1 VMTGAGESEALAA
14 AEGFISGIES
24 LGATLTGFP
33 LSASVGIAMG
43 GVAET
48 AEQLLHRADQAM
60 YRAKAAGPGRCEL
73 SGAPPRSERTGE
85 SSRGGFAGPIPV
97 R

>member
-1 VMTGAGESEALAA
+1 V
-14 AEGFISGIES
+14 AEGFVAGIED
-24 LGATLTGFP
+24 LGATLSRFP
-33 LSASVGIAMG
+33 LSASVGIATG
-43 GVAET
+43 TGSES

-60 YRAKAAGPGRCEL
+60 YRAKAAGPGGCEF
-73 SGAPPRSERTGE
+73 SRPPDIPSEGPGE

>member
-1 VMTGAGESEALAA
+1 
-14 AEGFISGIES
+14 
-24 LGATLTGFP
+24 

-43 GVAET
+43 RVAET

-60 YRAKAAGPGRCEL
+60 YRAKGTGPGRCEL
-73 SGAPPRSERTGE
+73 SAEPLGSGPASEP
-85 SSRGGFAGPIPV
+85 SRGGFAGPIPV